1 MPFVPPVYVPNSA
14 VKIAHSIPRLN
25 LQEFTFNE
33 PSNVNSFTLNGDYFN
48 DAMSDPSKIM
58 DATEATYSAERNY
71 LVGITSLP
79 VALMVIGLVS
89 IFIFQLIL
97 FLRCCCKCVKCAPD
111 EDDIA
116 QHPEKVIKS
125 RNRVVWGFWLFLLI
139 MIAADNF
146 LYFGND
152 ELEKGAVNI
161 VKSAKTL
168 RDIFTNLIA
177 ETANMV
183 SQVGIMETIVQ
194 AIANNNCG
202 DVSAKGT
209 EMQAM
214 QDAVTAMSGAFATIN
229 GILQPVPGFLNSAV
243 DYTEKYGQEMKTM
256 ALYYLYAF
264 VLAIGLLFLAGSC
277 YSSKWVLFLTTFIGE
292 VVCLFS
298 TVIGG
303 FFMIIVTVYADFCYD
318 PSGNLSSA
326 VPGSSSQDMATY
338 YSTCVGTDPFDSY
351 LTEASNG
358 VTDFSTEFGSTFD
371 TMCFSNH
378 PEYTANVAAAAA
390 SISSSLSQVSAQTDC
405 EPIYMVYNQF
415 LNQGICD
422 NTFTGMW
429 NVWLS
434 VCVTSI
440 SLYFLMCFSSV
451 MWQYFGVAW
460 KLRPDNVHTGN
471 HLHLVGTHL
480 VPTQPAATETPAH
493 GYKQEYTFTA
503 ASPNA
508 PVLTRHDIE
517 MI

>member
-1 MPFVPPVYVPNSA
+1 MSFVPPVYVPNSE
-14 VKIAHSIPRLN
+14 VKIAHTIPRLN
-25 LQEFTFNE
+25 FQDFTFNE
-33 PSNVNSFTLNGDYFN
+33 PSNVNSFMLDGSYFN
-48 DAMSDPSKIM
+48 KVMSDPFM
-58 DATEATYSAERNY
+58 DSTDSTFIAERNY

-79 VALMVIGLVS
+79 VALIVIGLVS
-89 IFIFQLIL
+89 IFLFQFILI
-97 FLRCCCKCVKCAPD
+97 LRCCCKCFKCAPN

-125 RNRVVWGFWLFLLI
+125 RNRVVWGFWLFLII

-152 ELEKGAVNI
+152 ELEKGAINI
-161 VKSAKTL
+161 VKSAKSL

-183 SQVGIMETIVQ
+183 SQVGIMDTIMK
-194 AIANNNCG
+194 AIATGNCG
-202 DVSAKGT
+202 SVSPNAT
-209 EMQAM
+209 QAM
-214 QDAVTAMSGAFATIN
+214 QAAVTAMSGAFVSIN
-229 GILQPVPGFLNSAV
+229 GILQPVPGFLDSAI
-243 DYTEKYGQEMKTM
+243 DYTEKYGQEMKTL

-277 YSSKWVLFLTTFIGE
+277 YSSKWILFLTTFIGE

-298 TVIGG
+298 TLIGG

-318 PSGNLSSA
+318 PSGNLSTT
-326 VPGSSSQDMATY
+326 VPGSSSQDMVTF
-338 YSTCVGTDPFDSY
+338 YSTCVGTDPFDSF
-351 LTEASNG
+351 LTTAGQG
-358 VTDFSTEFGSTFD
+358 VTDFSTEFTNNFSGTCS
-371 TMCFSNH
+371 SNH
-378 PEYTANVAAAAA
+378 PEYSVDVAAAASSINA
-390 SISSSLSQVSAQTDC
+390 SLNQVNAQTDC
-405 EPIYMVYNQF
+405 EPIYLVYNQF

-422 NTFTGMW
+422 NTFAGMW

-434 VCVTSI
+434 VCVTSV

-480 VPTQPAATETPAH
+480 MPTQPSATETPATV
-493 GYKQEYTFTA
+493 YKQDYTFTA
-503 ASPNA
+503 ASPTA

-517 MI
+517 ML